1 MKKNRNNIV
10 VCPKSLEG
18 EYCKVA
24 FEGWLELRKCGEK
37 WADVLGLSDWTI
49 SYVLVDEEGGGESG
63 LELGHNDYDFDSK
76 TSVITIYKQPR
87 NEHFIMF
94 QEETLIHELLHC
106 KFPIEYEDE
115 SYEAKVCADL
125 QHQVLNDTARAL
137 FMTKYGLDMDEYKI
151 LIRKR
156 FDRL

>member
-1 MKKNRNNIV
+1 MNIKEKE
-10 VCPKSLEG
+10 PLRESFQNGLEM
-18 EYCKVA
+18 
-24 FEGWLELRKCGEK
+24 RKCGEK
-37 WADVLGLSDWTI
+37 WADVLGLADWAIT
-49 SYVLVDEEGGGESG
+49 YVLVDEESEG

-115 SYEAKVCADL
+115 SYESKVCADL

-137 FMTKYGLDMDEYKI
+137 FMTKYGLDMIEYKS

-156 FDRL
+156 IDLL